1 MIALSIDITL
11 TQGAFVLDVR
21 DAASIEVL
29 GLSGPSGSGKTSLLE
44 SIAGIR
50 TPERGQI
57 IVGDRTLFSSGR
69 RINVAA
75 RDRHIG
81 YVPQDA
87 LLFPNLDVRA
97 NILYGAKGTDLDS
110 LVAILDLAALL
121 DRRVGMLSG
130 GEKQRVA
137 IARALMT
144 RPSILLLDEPLAGVD
159 RERRDVI
166 LPYILRIRR
175 ELHVPLIYVTH
186 DEAELNSIADRVLR
200 LGQRSAI
207 CAVRACCGPG
217 LFRHEPSGRAN
228 PSEALVVIDAHHLA
242 AAHAQQ
248 RQHWP

>member
-11 TQGAFVLDVR
+11 KQDAFVLDVR
-21 DAASIEVL
+21 DSSSVEVL

-50 TPERGQI
+50 TPDRGEI
-57 IVGDRTLFSSGR
+57 IVGERTLFSSER
-69 RINVAA
+69 RINLPA
-75 RDRHIG
+75 RERLIG

-87 LLFPNLDVRA
+87 LLFPNMNVGA
-97 NILYGAKGTDLDS
+97 NINYGRHVAGDFES
-110 LVAILDLAALL
+110 LVEILELHHLL

-186 DEAELNSIADRVLR
+186 DREELAAIADRVLQ
-200 LGQRSAI
+200 LAK
-207 CAVRACCGPG
+207 PG
-217 LFRHEPSGRAN
+217 SGREN
-228 PSEALVVIDAHHLA
+228 
-242 AAHAQQ
+242 
-248 RQHWP
+248 

>member
-1 MIALSIDITL
+1 VIDLSIDVTMR
-11 TQGAFVLDVR
+11 QGEFVLTVR
-21 DAASIEVL
+21 DRASVEVL
-29 GLSGPSGSGKTSLLE
+29 GVLGPSGSGKTSLLE

-50 TPERGQI
+50 TPDEGEIRI
-57 IVGDRTLFSSGR
+57 GDRVLFSSAGH
-69 RINVAA
+69 INLPA

-87 LLFPNLDVRA
+87 LLFPNMNVRA
-97 NILYGAKGTDLDS
+97 NINFGRHVENDFES
-110 LVAILDLAALL
+110 LVKILDLQDLL
-121 DRRVGMLSG
+121 ERRVTNLSG

-166 LPYILRIRR
+166 LPYILRIRK

-200 LGQRSAI
+200 LGG
-207 CAVRACCGPG
+207 VR
-217 LFRHEPSGRAN
+217 
-228 PSEALVVIDAHHLA
+228 
-242 AAHAQQ
+242 
-248 RQHWP
+248 